1 MTNRVSSQTAQTFS
15 HGGTS
20 GHLFSPPPGSGNDAY
35 FSAVSY
41 GSQHQS
47 HLPNSP
53 FISNSSI
60 DKLPMPLEDST
71 QAGQPAELAN
81 FPEGNREV
89 SWGTDQFQGF
99 LNFSDDV
106 PVQNGQIAQTETTGN
121 VLVSDDHA
129 KRSDWQWADQLMSVE
144 EVLDPNWTELLA
156 DVGVDVTEPKEKV
169 LKAFPEAIVQQSQMP
184 QDQNVSTPLGEF
196 SPEGNQLSAA
206 PQNKARMRWTPEL
219 HESFVAAINQLGG
232 SERATPKG
240 VLKLMN
246 VKGLTIYH
254 VKSHLQ
260 KYRTAR
266 YKPESSEGGSSEKK
280 MSAIDEMKSLDLK
293 TSIDITEALRLQIE
307 VQKKLHEQ
315 LEIQRNL
322 QLRIEEQGKYLQMMF
337 EKQRK
342 MESEGSKATSSAV
355 ADDTSPSAVQS
366 ASGNDKTGAPDQSS
380 PKLEADP
387 LNPSPEGS
395 SPSVGGK
402 HKLQEI
408 TAEEEGPSSPKR
420 PREDK
425 SID

>member
-1 MTNRVSSQTAQTFS
+1 
-15 HGGTS
+15 
-20 GHLFSPPPGSGNDAY
+20 
-35 FSAVSY
+35 
-41 GSQHQS
+41 
-47 HLPNSP
+47 
-53 FISNSSI
+53 
-60 DKLPMPLEDST
+60 MPLEDST